1 MKVILSKDIKEL
13 GKKGQAVEVSEGY
26 ARNYLLP
33 RGLAVLATEGATK
46 AFTLEQQAQDRK
58 KAREITV
65 AQALAVKLTATE
77 LRLRA
82 KAGDGGR
89 LFGSVTAA
97 DIAASLAAHGLVID
111 KRRIEL
117 REPIK
122 TVGRFTIEVK
132 VYQEISAKLTLDV
145 VAE

>member
-46 AFTLEQQAQDRK
+46 AFTQEKQAQDRK
-58 KAREITV
+58 KAREIAT
-65 AQALAVKLTATE
+65 AQALAAKLTATE

-82 KAGDGGR
+82 KVGDGGR

-97 DIAASLAAHGLVID
+97 DIAASLAAHGIVID

-122 TVGRFTIEVK
+122 VAGRFTIEVK
-132 VYQEISAKLTLDV
+132 VYQEISATLTLDV